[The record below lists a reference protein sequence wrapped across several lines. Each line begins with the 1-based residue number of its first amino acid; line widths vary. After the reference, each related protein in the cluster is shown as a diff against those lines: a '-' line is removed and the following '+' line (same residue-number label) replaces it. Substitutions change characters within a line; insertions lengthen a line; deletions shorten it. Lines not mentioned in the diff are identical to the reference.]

1 VRKATTDRLPSKPH
15 RPRTVVINPP
25 SRVASKNHPN
35 VNPPAADTQ
44 YFEKLKKKIPNAAPK
59 KDEIIHAKR
68 YRPRMVV
75 EGNRGEGGCIA
86 GSTLIV
92 S

>member
-1 VRKATTDRLPSKPH
+1 MTE
-15 RPRTVVINPP
+15 VINPP
-25 SRVASKNHPN
+25 SRVASRNHPK

-44 YFEKLKKKIPNAAPK
+44 YFEKLKKKIPKAAPK
-59 KDEIIHAKR
+59 NEEITHARR

-75 EGNRGEGGCIA
+75 DGNRGEGGCIA
-86 GSTLIV
+86 GSTLRI